1 MQKQVILTLL
11 CIALSAC
18 GSRFGPARQQ
28 TAFLP
33 GRRTNPAAAD
43 VTAAAEPMAAE
54 PAIAALTDTL
64 GRPDALQ
71 ASSRLPRDIAIA
83 ADDDRPRTGKQLDGE
98 GIQAGSEATVSLKP
112 LPGPRTRRT
121 PIRWRCPSACPI
133 GPMPPISSASRWC
146 GLRAKLFQLIRFF
159 WLILSPACPTK
170 PAKPQF

>member
-1 MQKQVILTLL
+1 MRKEGVCHAKAGHIDASLHCAVCLRQPL
-11 CIALSAC
+11 
-18 GSRFGPARQQ
+18 RPGPAADRVPSRAKDQS
-28 TAFLP
+28 
-33 GRRTNPAAAD
+33 AAAD

-112 LPGPRTRRT
+112 LPGPGRGGHQSDGGVLPHARSA
-121 PIRWRCPSACPI
+121 RC
-133 GPMPPISSASRWC
+133 R
-146 GLRAKLFQLIRFF
+146 
-159 WLILSPACPTK
+159 LSPQHQDGVA
-170 PAKPQF
+170 